1 MDDEQMDIFSCLFPT
16 FKITKPIRLIELFA
30 GIGAQSKALERIGAD
45 FESWRICEW
54 ATPSILAYSAIHHC
68 STGKDY
74 TEGMTKDQVAD
85 RLAQIGVSSDYN
97 TPMTAEQTRRLPE
110 SKARAIYNAIEDE
123 HNLVDISRAHGKDFA
138 IEKQED
144 RKHAYIMTYSF
155 PCQDLSL
162 AGKRAGMKKE
172 SGTRSGLLWEVERIL
187 HELARAVELPD
198 VLLMENVPQVIDANN
213 INDFNLW
220 FNSLSSMGYR
230 SYVSILNSKDYG
242 IPQNRKRCFMVSCLG
257 DYYYEFPMKQKNRK
271 TLKELLEHDV
281 SQKYF
286 LSEKM
291 KKYIIRG
298 FGIRPT
304 TRLFNKKPAGTLTTR
319 KRNGRAGQSN
329 YICDKLPDNCSLNQ
343 LDSLAIQE
351 ATKKGYAI
359 AKEGDG
365 VDISARGN
373 GHRGKVQKEMSQ
385 TIKTSIDCGVVVSR
399 VDRFMQTLDI
409 RSLTP
414 LECYRLMGFD
424 DEDFNN
430 ARTVLSDSMLYHT
443 AGDSIVVNV
452 LEAIFRQML

>member
-1 MDDEQMDIFSCLFPT
+1 
-16 FKITKPIRLIELFA
+16 
-30 GIGAQSKALERIGAD
+30 
-45 FESWRICEW
+45 
-54 ATPSILAYSAIHHC
+54 
-68 STGKDY
+68 
-74 TEGMTKDQVAD
+74 
-85 RLAQIGVSSDYN
+85 
-97 TPMTAEQTRRLPE
+97 
-110 SKARAIYNAIEDE
+110 
-123 HNLVDISRAHGKDFA
+123 
-138 IEKQED
+138 
-144 RKHAYIMTYSF
+144 
-155 PCQDLSL
+155 
-162 AGKRAGMKKE
+162 
-172 SGTRSGLLWEVERIL
+172 
-187 HELARAVELPD
+187 
-198 VLLMENVPQVIDANN
+198 MENVPQVIGANN
-213 INDFNLW
+213 INDFNIW
-220 FNSLSSMGYR
+220 YNSLSSMGYR

-257 DYYYEFPMKQKNRK
+257 DYYYEFPTKQKSRK
-271 TLKELLEHDV
+271 TLKELLEHDAAE
-281 SQKYF
+281 KYF

-298 FGIRPT
+298 FGITPT
-304 TRLFNKKPAGTLTTR
+304 RRLFNNRTAGTLTTR
-319 KRNGRAGQSN
+319 EGQSRAGQST
-329 YICDKLPDNCSLNQ
+329 YICDKLPENCSLNQ
-343 LDSLAIQE
+343 LNFLAIQE

-385 TIKTSIDCGVVVSR
+385 TIKTSIDCGVVVPR
-399 VDRFMQTLDI
+399 IDKFIQTLDI